1 MKQALRF
8 PQTIGLLLAVAGSA
22 AMAQPLG
29 CLISPSRTADV
40 GSPVIG
46 VLQSIEVER
55 GDVVKRGQVLATLR
69 ADVERAQ
76 VGLASSRAQA
86 QAELQSA
93 QKANEFAQKKRERT
107 EDLFRQDFISRQA
120 VDQAVA
126 DAQVAEGHLN
136 QTREQM
142 RHSERELGLASAQLA
157 MRVIRS
163 PIDGV
168 VIERHLDVGE
178 RVDERAILKVAT
190 VSPLKVEVVLPASL
204 YGQVQTGTSAT
215 VTPDLPSLPGAQA
228 QVSIVD
234 RIIDPASNTF
244 RARLDLPNEDGRMPA
259 GTRCKV
265 EFAGLAMP
273 AATGTRPAAAPA
285 QPALAPALQ
294 PPAKPAALQAAPAA
308 TTVAPKLAL
317 ITATELREGVP
328 ATAAAPVRSAAAGAR

>member
-1 MKQALRF
+1 MKHGIRF
-8 PQTIGLLLAVAGSA
+8 PQALGLLMAAAAGSA

-55 GDVVKRGQVLATLR
+55 GDIVKRGQVLATLR

-86 QAELQSA
+86 QAELLSA
-93 QKANEFAQKKRERT
+93 EKAHEFAQKKRERT
-107 EDLFRQDFISRQA
+107 EDLFRQEFISRQA
-120 VDQAVA
+120 LDQAVA
-126 DAQVAEGHLN
+126 DAQVSEGRLN

-142 RHSERELGLASAQLA
+142 RHSARELGLASAQLS

-204 YGQVQTGTSAT
+204 YGQVQAGTSAT

-273 AATGTRPAAAPA
+273 AAVTTRPAAAPG
-285 QPALAPALQ
+285 
-294 PPAKPAALQAAPAA
+294 AAAA
-308 TTVAPKLAL
+308 APKLAL
-317 ITATELREGVP
+317 ISAPDLRDGVP
-328 ATAAAPVRSAAAGAR
+328 AATTTPIRGIAPGTR

>member
-1 MKQALRF
+1 MKHRIRF
-8 PQTIGLLLAVAGSA
+8 PQAMGLLIAAAASSA

-40 GSPVIG
+40 GSPVVG

-55 GDVVKRGQVLATLR
+55 GDIVKRGQVLATLR

-76 VGLASSRAQA
+76 VGLANSRAQA
-86 QAELQSA
+86 QAELLSA
-93 QKANEFAQKKRERT
+93 EKANEFAQKKRERT
-107 EDLFRQDFISRQA
+107 EDLFRREFISRQA
-120 VDQAVA
+120 LDQAVA
-126 DAQVAEGHLN
+126 DAQVAEGRLN

-142 RHSERELGLASAQLA
+142 RHSARELGLASAQLS
-157 MRVIRS
+157 MRVIKS

-178 RVDERAILKVAT
+178 RVDERPIMKVAT
-190 VSPLKVEVVLPASL
+190 VSPLKVEVVLPASM

-228 QVSIVD
+228 LVSIVD

-265 EFAGLAMP
+265 EFAGLAAAP
-273 AATGTRPAAAPA
+273 AGSNRPAAAPA
-285 QPALAPALQ
+285 APG
-294 PPAKPAALQAAPAA
+294 AAAA
-308 TTVAPKLAL
+308 APKLAL
-317 ITATELREGVP
+317 IGATELRDGVP
-328 ATAAAPVRSAAAGAR
+328 AATITPSRGMAPGTR

>member
-1 MKQALRF
+1 MKHRIRF
-8 PQTIGLLLAVAGSA
+8 PQTLVLLMA
-22 AMAQPLG
+22 AAAAHTAAAQPLG

-40 GSPVIG
+40 GSPVVG

-55 GDVVKRGQVLATLR
+55 GDIVKRGQVLATLR

-86 QAELQSA
+86 QAELLSA
-93 QKANEFAQKKRERT
+93 EKANEFAQKKRERT
-107 EDLFRQDFISRQA
+107 EDLFRQEFISRQA
-120 VDQAVA
+120 LDQAVA
-126 DAQVAEGHLN
+126 DAQVAEGRLN
-136 QTREQM
+136 QTREQI
-142 RHSERELGLASAQLA
+142 RHSARELGLASAQLS
-157 MRVIRS
+157 MRVIKS

-178 RVDERAILKVAT
+178 RVDERAIMKVAT

-204 YGQVQTGTSAT
+204 YGQVQTGTTAT

-265 EFAGLAMP
+265 EFAGLVMP
-273 AATGTRPAAAPA
+273 AAATAKPTTVRPSAAPVV
-285 QPALAPALQ
+285 
-294 PPAKPAALQAAPAA
+294 
-308 TTVAPKLAL
+308 TSGAPKLAQ
-317 ITATELREGVP
+317 ISATELRESP
-328 ATAAAPVRSAAAGAR
+328 TAATAAPARAATSGSR

>member
-1 MKQALRF
+1 MKHHIRIPQAL
-8 PQTIGLLLAVAGSA
+8 GLLIAAAAGSA
-22 AMAQPLG
+22 AIAQPLG

-40 GSPVIG
+40 GSPVVG

-55 GDVVKRGQVLATLR
+55 GDIVKRGQVLATLR

-86 QAELQSA
+86 QAELLSA
-93 QKANEFAQKKRERT
+93 EKANEFAQKKRERT
-107 EDLFRQDFISRQA
+107 EDLFRQEFISRQA
-120 VDQAVA
+120 LDQAVA
-126 DAQVAEGHLN
+126 DAQVSEGRLN

-142 RHSERELGLASAQLA
+142 RHSARELGLASAQLS
-157 MRVIRS
+157 MRVIKS

-178 RVDERAILKVAT
+178 RVDERPIMKVAT
-190 VSPLKVEVVLPASL
+190 VSPLKVEVVLPASM

-228 QVSIVD
+228 LVSIVD

-265 EFAGLAMP
+265 EFAGLATAP
-273 AATGTRPAAAPA
+273 AGSNRPAAV
-285 QPALAPALQ
+285 
-294 PPAKPAALQAAPAA
+294 PAAPGAAAA
-308 TTVAPKLAL
+308 APKLAL
-317 ITATELREGVP
+317 INTTELREGIP
-328 ATAAAPVRSAAAGAR
+328 AAAATPSRGVAPGTR